1 MVFSCLGA
9 GAATFFRLAMKLI
22 GSSAD
27 GPAATADCDGD
38 AACGCDV
45 TRLRPALRS
54 RRLLPP
60 TLRRSS
66 SLFAD
71 FSRSPL
77 ADSWLLAVALRR
89 SLLAKL
95 EVREGA
101 AVEVGAAK
109 LLGAKLLGVKLLGAK
124 LLGAKLL
131 GAKEE
136 TGAADVGSVLA
147 LKLSNSSDTEIKQR
161 DTYI

>member
-1 MVFSCLGA
+1 
-9 GAATFFRLAMKLI
+9 MKLI

-66 SLFAD
+66 SLLAD
-71 FSRSPL
+71 FSRSPF
-77 ADSWLLAVALRR
+77 ADSWLLAVAFRR

-101 AVEVGAAK
+101 AVEMGAAK
-109 LLGAKLLGVKLLGAK
+109 LLGAKLLGVKLLGAKLLGAK